1 MHSYSALLSAFF
13 YTLVLLLGIAI
24 VTLVGKWKVYAKLGM
39 PGWYSLIPVF
49 SDYKLCERVRGG
61 EENKTFLMAYLIISL
76 LTIAQLATIII
87 FLNNLVQIFV

>member
-1 MHSYSALLSAFF
+1 MDFYSTLLGASLF
-13 YTLVLLLGIAI
+13 TLLLLLAIAI
-24 VTLVGKWKVYAKLGM
+24 VIIAGKWKVYAKLGM

-76 LTIAQLATIII
+76 LTIAQLVMIIF